1 MEFNLFDIAQSKR
14 LVDKLNVVNDKLSF
28 AVKAYT
34 ATDEFNWLPS
44 DYLSTHKEGFIF
56 LNTKTDL
63 IVTLPAIDDN
73 LDEYELFKQGFQYL
87 VITNT
92 GDTECTILIGSDS
105 PLLIKNDTITLAAG
119 NTIELCAAGL
129 HPDGN
134 GYMVTYTEY

>member
-28 AVKAYT
+28 ATKTYT
-34 ATDEFNWLPS
+34 GSDEFNWTPS

-56 LNTKTDL
+56 LNINTDFT
-63 IVTLPAIDDN
+63 VTLPKIDDN

-92 GDTECTILIGSDS
+92 GDADRDIMIDSDS
-105 PLLIKNDTITLAAG
+105 PLLIKNNTITLNAG
-119 NTIELCAAGL
+119 NTIEFCATGF

-134 GYMVTYTEY
+134 GYMITYTEY